1 MHIHGRLG
9 NCRLRRV
16 KAEKARY
23 KIAAWRWKEKP
34 ARERIISAF
43 AKTPPGDTLAG
54 EWYVQLPRNPP
65 LCLIASLNHQPITA
79 IAVSYAL

>member
-9 NCRLRRV
+9 NCHLRRGL

-23 KIAAWRWKEKP
+23 KIDRLSHRWKEKP

-43 AKTPPGDTLAG
+43 AKTPGDTLPGSTFNFHETLHFA
-54 EWYVQLPRNPP
+54 
-65 LCLIASLNHQPITA
+65 
-79 IAVSYAL
+79 